1 MEPSTDVSSDIHI
14 EPFPREN
21 LEAGARLYRDVFNGP
36 PWNDEW
42 TVETARTRLAQLTE
56 MPGYYGYGVTLEE
69 TLVGFLMGYTEQW
82 YTGKFFHLKEMCVDP
97 DHRRCGIGTELLAHL
112 VDHLERENVTRLYL
126 FTLRD
131 SPARAFYDERGFHL
145 NEDMGMQSLQL
156 G

>member
-1 MEPSTDVSSDIHI
+1 MAPSAEITSNIHI

-21 LEAGARLYRDVFNGP
+21 LEAGARLYRDVFNEP

-42 TVETARTRLAQLTE
+42 TVETARARLAQLTE
-56 MPGYYGYGVTLEE
+56 MPGYYGYGVTLDG

-97 DHRRCGIGTELLAHL
+97 DHRRRGIGTELLSRL
-112 VDHLERENVTRLYL
+112 IDRLERENVTRMHL

-156 G
+156 D